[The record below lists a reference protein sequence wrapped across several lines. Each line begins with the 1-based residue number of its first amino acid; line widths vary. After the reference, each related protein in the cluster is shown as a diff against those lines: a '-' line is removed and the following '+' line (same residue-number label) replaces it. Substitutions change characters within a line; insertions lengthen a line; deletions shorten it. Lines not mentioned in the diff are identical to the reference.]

1 MTKEKHTAETLAN
14 IHAGNVIAQKVN
26 DEIFLPNDVPLE
38 IRMYAISSLLAGTAV
53 AYGIDR
59 KGANEIIDAVIETAR
74 GSLQS
79 GFDYLASKVRK
90 Q

>member
-26 DEIFLPNDVPLE
+26 DDML
-38 IRMYAISSLLAGTAV
+38 AISSLLAGTAV

-59 KGANEIIDAVIETAR
+59 KGANDVIDAVVETAR
-74 GSLQS
+74 ASLQS
-79 GFDYLASKVRK
+79 GFDYLASKGRK